1 MPLTFPGG
9 SKGEVSVLMQHGLY
23 KILMGHILK
32 RGQSDRIEAVQDLI
46 PESKVFPPGSRILD
60 QAIVSYNQ
68 NLGSSNLN
76 FKHSRAFISKWFGF

>member
-1 MPLTFPGG
+1 
-9 SKGEVSVLMQHGLY
+9 MQHGLC

-32 RGQSDRIEAVQDLI
+32 RGQSDRIEAVRDLI
-46 PESKVFPPGSRILD
+46 PESKVFPLGSRILD
-60 QAIVSYNQ
+60 QAVVSYNQ